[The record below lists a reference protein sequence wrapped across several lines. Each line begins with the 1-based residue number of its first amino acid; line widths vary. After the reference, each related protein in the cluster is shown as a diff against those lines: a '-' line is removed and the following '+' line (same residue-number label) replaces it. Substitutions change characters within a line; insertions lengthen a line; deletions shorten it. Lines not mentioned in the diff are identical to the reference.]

1 MFVIFMAM
9 FNIYKFYACPH
20 SAVMCFF
27 WFSKQTVVISLYT
40 VNLLGFVTQ
49 TVCVYC
55 TVRTES
61 WNIIKLVLV
70 CKGYV
75 DGRVKLES

>member
-1 MFVIFMAM
+1 MYVIFMAM
-9 FNIYKFYACPH
+9 FNIYKFYVCPH

-27 WFSKQTVVISLYT
+27 WFSEQTVVISLYT
-40 VNLLGFVTQ
+40 FNLLGFVNQ

-61 WNIIKLVLV
+61 WNIIQVSLSLY
-70 CKGYV
+70 GLMIYV
-75 DGRVKLES
+75 VGRVK